1 MPSATANH
9 ALTAELR
16 TARIKEPKASR
27 IQHNQVALVWCAV
40 PTLGKESFVWCPVAE
55 GGVGPVGVVLLAVV
69 LGHNFGLQQG
79 MEHLDR
85 EQLVA
90 EFAVEGFDESVLPR
104 CSWFDEH

>member
-1 MPSATANH
+1 M
-9 ALTAELR
+9 
-16 TARIKEPKASR
+16 
-27 IQHNQVALVWCAV
+27 
-40 PTLGKESFVWCPVAE
+40 
-55 GGVGPVGVVLLAVV
+55 GPVGVVLLAVV